1 MTQPSPTDVQHA
13 RDTHSVHNK
22 VVIVTGAGRGI
33 GRGIARHLAKNG
45 ATIAVAEYRRDRLD
59 SVLQELGE
67 LGAPHFGVECDV
79 GDRESVFSMV
89 DAVVRELGRVDGI
102 VNNAQ
107 SFRPITPLEDV
118 TEADMD
124 LLYRTGPLGTL
135 WAMQAVFPHMKAQG
149 WGRIVNVGSV
159 NGIRGARG
167 YGPYNASKEAIRA
180 LTRTA
185 AREWARYGIVV
196 NCYCPAAAGH
206 RDYPDKD
213 DPRLEAYDIMYKYHP
228 MQRDG
233 DPENDIGPAVLF
245 LLSDA
250 CRWLTG
256 ETLMLDG
263 GGYMTA

>member
-1 MTQPSPTDVQHA
+1 MSTPLPDPAEA
-13 RDTHSVHNK
+13 RAMHSVQDK
-22 VVIVTGAGRGI
+22 VVVVTGAGRGI
-33 GRGIARHLAKNG
+33 GRGIALHLAKNG
-45 ATIAVAEYRRDRLD
+45 ATVAVAEHRRDRLD
-59 SVLQELGE
+59 AILHELGD
-67 LGAPHFGVECDV
+67 LAAAHLGVECDI
-79 GDRESVFSMV
+79 GDRDAVFAMV
-89 DAVVRELGRVDGI
+89 DSVVGAFGRVDGL

-107 SFRPITPLEDV
+107 SFRPITPIEDV
-118 TEADMD
+118 TEHDMD
-124 LLYRTGPLGTL
+124 VLYRTGPLGTL

-149 WGRIVNVGSV
+149 WARIVNVGSA

-167 YGPYNASKEAIRA
+167 YAPYNASKEAIRA

-185 AREWARYGIVV
+185 AREWGRYGIVV

-206 RDYPDKD
+206 FEPPEAAD
-213 DPRLEAYDIMYKYHP
+213 DPRLEAYEIMYKYHP

-233 DPENDIGPAVLF
+233 DPETDIAPTVLF

>member
-1 MTQPSPTDVQHA
+1 MTEQAAVDQ
-13 RDTHSVHNK
+13 HSVK
-22 VVIVTGAGRGI
+22 DRVVIVTGAGRGI
-33 GRGIARHLAKNG
+33 GRGIAHHLAKNG
-45 ATIAVAEYRRDRLD
+45 AVVVAAEYKRDRLD
-59 SVLQELGE
+59 TILTELGDLDVAH
-67 LGAPHFGVECDV
+67 LGVDCDV
-79 GDRESVFSMV
+79 GNRDSIFAMV
-89 DAVVRELGRVDGI
+89 DNVVGAFGRVDGI

-107 SFRPITPLEDV
+107 SFRPVTPLEEV
-118 TEADMD
+118 TERDMD

-149 WGRIVNVGSV
+149 WGRIVNVGSA

-167 YGPYNASKEAIRA
+167 YAPYNASKEAIRA

-185 AREWARYGIVV
+185 AREWGRYGIVA
-196 NCYCPAAAGH
+196 NCYCPASAGH
-206 RDYPDKD
+206 WSEPDADPD
-213 DPRLEAYDIMYKYHP
+213 DPRLEAYEIMYRHHP
-228 MQRDG
+228 MKRDG
-233 DPENDIGPAVLF
+233 DAEVDIGPAVLF